1 MLQFSEYA
9 RQVAPATDAE
19 TLARRAKL
27 YAKINKVIVE
37 MKRVK
42 KNGYNSFHKYAYATE
57 SDLVD
62 AIREN
67 LAEVALALLPPVVL
81 GFEMVERAKSSGA
94 KDYIAR
100 VTLQYGLADCE
111 TGEVQ
116 TAIIVAEGA
125 DSVDKAFYKAYSG
138 GTKYFLMKT
147 FLVSTGDD
155 PEQEAPTLR
164 DHLLASLREAV
175 KRLPDDKRA
184 AFTKTS
190 VNAMSDGQLNAA
202 IAAILE
208 ETRHG

>member
-1 MLQFSEYA
+1 MLQYAEYA
-9 RQVAPATDAE
+9 QQVAPATDAE

-27 YAKINKVIVE
+27 YTKINKVIVE
-37 MKRVK
+37 LKRVA
-42 KNGYNSFHKYAYATE
+42 KNGRNTFFNYSYATE

-62 AIREN
+62 AIRNN
-67 LAEVALALLPPVVL
+67 LEEVALALLPPIVL
-81 GFEMVERAKSSGA
+81 GYEIVERPKAKGGME
-94 KDYIAR
+94 YIAR

-116 TAIIVAEGA
+116 TAILIAEGA

-164 DHLLASLREAV
+164 DHLLSSLRELV

-184 AFTKTS
+184 AYTKAS
-190 VNAMSDGQLNAA
+190 VNAMSDQEL
-202 IAAILE
+202 IAASAALLE
-208 ETRHG
+208 ETRS

>member
-1 MLQFSEYA
+1 MLQYAEYA
-9 RQVAPATDAE
+9 QQVAPATDPE

-27 YAKINKVIVE
+27 YTKINKVIVE
-37 MKRVK
+37 MKRVA
-42 KNGYNSFHKYAYATE
+42 KNGRNTFFNYSYATE

-62 AIREN
+62 AIRNN
-67 LAEVALALLPPVVL
+67 LEEVALALLPPIVL
-81 GFEMVERAKSSGA
+81 GYEIVERPKAKGGME
-94 KDYIAR
+94 YIAR

-116 TAIIVAEGA
+116 TAILIAEGA

-164 DHLLASLREAV
+164 DHLLSSLRELV

-184 AFTKTS
+184 AYTKAS
-190 VNAMSDGQLNAA
+190 VNAMSDKEL
-202 IAAILE
+202 IAASAALLE
-208 ETRHG
+208 ETR

>member
-1 MLQFSEYA
+1 MLQYAEYA
-9 RQVAPATDAE
+9 QQVAPATDAE

-27 YAKINKVIVE
+27 YTKINKVIVE
-37 MKRVK
+37 MKRVA
-42 KNGYNSFHKYAYATE
+42 KNGRNTFFNYSYATE

-62 AIREN
+62 AIRNN
-67 LAEVALALLPPVVL
+67 LEEVALALLPPIVL
-81 GFEMVERAKSSGA
+81 GYEIVERPKAKGGME
-94 KDYIAR
+94 YIAR

-116 TAIIVAEGA
+116 TAILIAEGA

-164 DHLLASLREAV
+164 DHLLSSLRELV

-184 AFTKTS
+184 AYTK
-190 VNAMSDGQLNAA
+190 
-202 IAAILE
+202 
-208 ETRHG
+208 R